1 MILCFVLQIVTL
13 LSTLFIRYVAKYLH
27 DEAGAKYLHDE
38 AGAKYMHDEAG
49 AKATF
54 SEYCAFNNH
63 FLYNILEMFSHNCV
77 YCSYL
82 Q

>member
-13 LSTLFIRYVAKYLH
+13 LSTLFIRYVAKYL
-27 DEAGAKYLHDE
+27 
-38 AGAKYMHDEAG
+38 HDEAG